1 MYIMSW
7 TFPSRAFGIL
17 LGVLCDLGN
26 LPMNRF
32 WRHVFYII
40 KVNDAATEGNVE
52 DVFFFIV

>member
-26 LPMNRF
+26 LPLNRF
-32 WRHVFYII
+32 WRHVFWQMAHMHLDGSFV
-40 KVNDAATEGNVE
+40 KSKHGGGCL
-52 DVFFFIV
+52 